1 MTKEEAI
8 KTLRANVMVACDTSD
23 KVGYGTPLNKAIEQA
38 LDMAIKALEQ
48 QPSDDEITITMK
60 KGTLKCSG
68 HGYVTYNKDWFRKHF
83 ATEVQI
89 MTGYDGYI
97 EQPTSDDCVSRRA
110 MLEYQQYLHGK
121 MSNEENHKFW
131 EFIKDLPPVTPTQR
145 WVPVNERL
153 PKPNTAVLTY
163 ISTGPSE
170 TFCLAYWNDIQN
182 YWEDWIG
189 YKSIEKDRGYKVLA
203 WQPLPKPYEEKRG
216 DSDGSN

>member
-8 KTLRANVMVACDTSD
+8 EWLKSLNYCDGEETQEVAQ
-23 KVGYGTPLNKAIEQA
+23 AIEMGI
-38 LDMAIKALEQ
+38 DTLEQ
-48 QPSDDEITITMK
+48 QPSDD
-60 KGTLKCSG
+60 
-68 HGYVTYNKDWFRKHF
+68 
-83 ATEVQI
+83 
-89 MTGYDGYI
+89 
-97 EQPTSDDCVSRRA
+97 CVSRQA
-110 MLEYQQYLHGK
+110 VLDCLTATGLK
-121 MSNEENHKFW
+121 KFD
-131 EFIKDLPPVTPTQR
+131 FILDAREKVNNLPPVTPIQR
-145 WVPVNERL
+145 WIPVSERL

>member
-1 MTKEEAI
+1 MTKEQ
-8 KTLRANVMVACDTSD
+8 
-23 KVGYGTPLNKAIEQA
+23 AIEILKKDKALCEFNPTTGESEPISEDCRKSAEA

-48 QPSDDEITITMK
+48 QPSE
-60 KGTLKCSG
+60 
-68 HGYVTYNKDWFRKHF
+68 
-83 ATEVQI
+83 
-89 MTGYDGYI
+89 
-97 EQPTSDDCVSRRA
+97 DCVSRAEERKIA
-110 MLEYQQYLHGK
+110 KEMYLEV
-121 MSNEENHKFW
+121 SNMDLDIHTISDCISYTSSKCRQVLEDKLQA
-131 EFIKDLPPVTPTQR
+131 LPPVTPTQR
-145 WVPVNERL
+145 WIPVSERL

-216 DSDGSN
+216 NENDSN